1 MSTTYTQN
9 TGLGIP
15 SLDDASYVSTI
26 STNLSTLDAQS
37 AIGMFGVSRTENP
50 STTLNVRINGGS
62 FRKADGTVVTVSTVA
77 SQAMTANQTNYVY
90 LTNTGTV
97 TVNTTGFP
105 AATDIVRVAT
115 VVASGT
121 NITSITD
128 ARLPFVAF
136 GAALTSTFLPL
147 AGGTM
152 TGLLTLGGTGNNSG
166 TVYTATA
173 APGAPS
179 DGQVYY
185 NSTQKALVAQV
196 DGMAQVQPG
205 VMFTQTAGVT
215 VANTTTET
223 TLLGGGIGTLTLPVN
238 SLVIGKTV
246 RIRAA
251 GKVSTTGTPTLLFN
265 FKLGATVIVT
275 TGAVATGSG
284 LANAGWN
291 LDLVM
296 TCRTTGGTGTVIA
309 DGTANVSTTVEPLV
323 STATTT
329 IDTTATQAI
338 SVTATWGT
346 AAAGNTITCDAFSIE
361 VLN

>member
-15 SLDDASYVSTI
+15 SLDDAAYVSTV
-26 STNLSTLDAQS
+26 STDLSTLDAQS
-37 AIGMFGVSRTENP
+37 AIGTFGVSRTENP

-128 ARLPFVAF
+128 ARLP
-136 GAALTSTFLPL
+136 
-147 AGGTM
+147 
-152 TGLLTLGGTGNNSG
+152 GNNSG

-196 DGMAQVQPG
+196 DGMAQAQPG

-215 VANTTTET
+215 VANTAVET
-223 TLLGGGIGTLTLPVN
+223 TLLGGGVGTLTLPVN
-238 SLVIGKTV
+238 SLVIGKTI

-265 FKLGATVIVT
+265 LKLGATVIVT

-309 DGTANVSTTVEPLV
+309 DGTANVSTAVEPLV